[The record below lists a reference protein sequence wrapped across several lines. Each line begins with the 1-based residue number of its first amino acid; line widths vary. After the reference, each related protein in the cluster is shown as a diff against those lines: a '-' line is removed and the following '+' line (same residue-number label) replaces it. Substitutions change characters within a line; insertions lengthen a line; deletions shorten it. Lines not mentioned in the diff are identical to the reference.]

1 MQIKAMFEKP
11 IDRKIKGVIKVGQN
25 DEENIYQ
32 ELDEYVVTDELQ
44 KHFREFFSVYN
55 KGITTPTDDIGV
67 WISGFFGSGKS
78 HFLKILSYILNSELE
93 VENKDNPAEIRRP
106 IDFFKEDNKIPD
118 PMVIADM
125 IKSSDISTDVILFNI
140 DTKSENSESEKDK
153 ILDVFVKVF
162 NEMRGYAT
170 GYPFIAELEKKL
182 EKEHLYDEFKSA
194 FELINGD
201 AWEEG
206 RDDFLFNSDDIVE
219 AIVQI
224 GFMSEESA
232 RIWANK
238 ADETYSISI
247 EKFAEEVASYCES
260 KGKNHHVVFLV
271 DEVGQYIGEDTKLML
286 NLQSIT
292 EELGTKCHGKAW
304 VIVTSQQNID
314 SIVNVKGND
323 FSKIQ
328 GRFKTRLS
336 LSSANVDEVIRKRL
350 LLKNETAFKTLKASY
365 PPLEPILKN
374 NFTFTDSAEMKKYAN
389 ADEFAYIY
397 PFVPY
402 QFNLLQSALTGI
414 REHGALGKGVG
425 EGERSMLELFQEA
438 AKIWM
443 NNDDSILIPFYT
455 FYDPLHEKLEH
466 SHKSVIMKADKNENL
481 TEFDVNLL
489 KVLFLIK
496 YVKEIKANL
505 DNLTIL
511 MISQLDEDIPDLRNK
526 IVKSLVRLENETLIS
541 KNADVYSFLTNEEQD
556 VNREIKNE
564 IVELGEVLNK
574 ASDVIFYDIYPDKKF
589 RYNNRYNFG
598 FNKAI
603 DNIDSGMHKNDIG
616 IRIISP
622 YYDFNLQTSPQSTLT
637 EATED
642 EKIHNALKGLSDE
655 KNEVILYLNKDF
667 TVFKEITE
675 ILQIEKYLKKHGTE
689 IKRSLRDAKQEE
701 LQDKS
706 SNVVILLEKSLKQSE
721 IFVKG
726 SKINII
732 EKNVKDRIDDSLG
745 DLISKVYHKLNYMD
759 FAPDKNDIMGT
770 IKEYSQ
776 ETLASGESKANNA
789 LNDVDM
795 YIKTQSDNF
804 IKPPL
809 KTIILRFTSAPYG
822 FVDDDVVWLLAK
834 LFSQKRISL
843 IMNSEMLSLKT
854 NSSEEI
860 FKFLTGKDYREKV
873 LVEKKK
879 EPPIK
884 KIKSA
889 KLILKDVFNTVETTT
904 NDEVIH
910 DSFITQANKKL
921 NTIKDCLTYYRS
933 NTNYP
938 GKQILENARDLL
950 IDTVSIKSIDQFF
963 DYVFK
968 HEDDF
973 LDMGEDTYNVI
984 QFFNNQKSYFDDAVK
999 TFKIFESN
1007 RFFITDDELIGIA
1020 ERIDEIL
1027 NMDNPYSNIKDLPQ
1041 LCHDFLEKH
1050 DKIISTE
1057 KLTPKN
1063 DIKSELN
1070 EVMNVLNEDYEYKD
1084 ELIDKYEVTFTKDFD
1099 KLNKK
1104 LDDATGISVI
1114 RGVSDEAFNL
1124 KINCIDKINKFK
1136 KSKNPEP
1143 EEPIDEIKSIDLPVK
1158 FIASKSNIK
1167 IENDEDLDMFL
1178 NQIRDEVKKHFDE
1191 YDIVNLKL

>member
-1 MQIKAMFEKP
+1 
-11 IDRKIKGVIKVGQN
+11 
-25 DEENIYQ
+25 
-32 ELDEYVVTDELQ
+32 
-44 KHFREFFSVYN
+44 
-55 KGITTPTDDIGV
+55 
-67 WISGFFGSGKS
+67 
-78 HFLKILSYILNSELE
+78 
-93 VENKDNPAEIRRP
+93 
-106 IDFFKEDNKIPD
+106 
-118 PMVIADM
+118 M

-140 DTKSENSESEKDK
+140 DSKSENSESEKDK

-162 NEMRGYAT
+162 NEIRGYAT
-170 GYPFIAELEKKL
+170 GYPFLADLEKKL
-182 EKEHLYDEFKSA
+182 EKEGLYDEFKST
-194 FELINGD
+194 FESINGET
-201 AWEEG
+201 WEEG
-206 RDDFLFNSDDIVE
+206 RDDFLFNSDDIIK
-219 AIVQI
+219 AIVEI

-232 RIWANK
+232 KIWANK
-238 ADETYSISI
+238 ADETYSMSI
-247 EKFAEEVASYCES
+247 EKFAEEVESYCES

-292 EELGTKCHGKAW
+292 EDLGTKCHGKAW
-304 VIVTSQQNID
+304 IIVTSQQNID

-350 LLKNETAFKTLKASY
+350 LLKNETAFKTLNASY

-389 ADEFAYIY
+389 AEEFAHIY

-425 EGERSMLELFQEA
+425 EGERSMLELFQES

-443 NNDDSILIPFYT
+443 NEEDNILIPFYT
-455 FYDPLHEKLEH
+455 FYDPLHEKLDH
-466 SHKSVIMKADKNENL
+466 SHKSVIMKAGKNDNL
-481 TEFDVNLL
+481 REFDVNLL

-511 MISQLDEDIPDLRNK
+511 MISHLDEDIPDLRNK

-564 IVELGEVLNK
+564 RVELGDVLNK
-574 ASDVIFYDIYPDKKF
+574 ASDVIFYDIYTEKKF

-637 EATED
+637 ESNDD
-642 EKIHNALKGLSDE
+642 EKIQNALKGLSDE

-706 SNVVILLEKSLKQSE
+706 SNVIILLEKSLKQSD

-726 SKINII
+726 SKVNII
-732 EKNVKDRIDDSLG
+732 KKNVKDRIDDALG
-745 DLISKVYHKLNYMD
+745 DLISKVYHKLKYMD
-759 FAPDKNDIMGT
+759 FAPDKNDIMSA

-776 ETLASGESKANNA
+776 ETLAKGESKSNNA
-789 LNDVDM
+789 LNDVDS
-795 YIKTQSDNF
+795 YIKTQSGNF
-804 IKPPL
+804 VKPPL
-809 KTIILRFTSAPYG
+809 KTVILRFTSAPYG

-843 IMNSEMLSLKT
+843 IINSEIISLKT
-854 NSSEEI
+854 HKAEEI
-860 FKFLTGKDYREKV
+860 FKFLTAKEYREKI
-873 LVEKKK
+873 LIDNKK

-884 KIKSA
+884 KLKTA
-889 KLILKDVFNTVETTT
+889 KLILKDVFNTVETST
-904 NDEVIH
+904 NDEILY
-910 DSFITQANKKL
+910 DAFITQANKKL
-921 NTIKDCLTYYRS
+921 NTIKDCLTYYRN

-938 GKQILENARDLL
+938 GKNVLENAMDLI
-950 IDTVSIKSIDQFF
+950 IDTISIKSTDYFF
-963 DYVFK
+963 DYVFDHK
-968 HEDDF
+968 DDF
-973 LDMGEDTYNVI
+973 TKMGENTYNVI
-984 QFFNNQKSYFDDAVK
+984 QFFNNQKNYFDDAIK
-999 TFKIFESN
+999 TYKIFESN
-1007 RFFITDDELIGIA
+1007 KNFITDDQLISIA
-1020 ERIDEIL
+1020 ERIHEIL
-1027 NMDNPYSNIKDLPQ
+1027 TMDDPYNDIKELPQ
-1041 LCHDFLEKH
+1041 LCDNFLEKH
-1050 DKIISTE
+1050 DEIISTE
-1057 KLTPKN
+1057 KLTPQN
-1063 DIKSELN
+1063 DIKLESD
-1070 EVMNVLNEDYEYKD
+1070 EVMDVLNEDYEYKD
-1084 ELIDKYEVTFTKDFD
+1084 ELIAKYGATFTKDFD
-1099 KLNKK
+1099 NLNKK
-1104 LDDATGISVI
+1104 LNNATEISVI
-1114 RGVSDEAFNL
+1114 KGVSDEAFNL
-1124 KINCIDKINKFK
+1124 KIKCLDKIDKFK

-1143 EEPIDEIKSIDLPVK
+1143 ENPEPEIKSVDLSVK

-1167 IENDEDLDMFL
+1167 IENEEDLERFL
-1178 NQIRDEVKKHFDE
+1178 NDISIEVKKRFEE
-1191 YDIVNLKL
+1191 YDMINLKL